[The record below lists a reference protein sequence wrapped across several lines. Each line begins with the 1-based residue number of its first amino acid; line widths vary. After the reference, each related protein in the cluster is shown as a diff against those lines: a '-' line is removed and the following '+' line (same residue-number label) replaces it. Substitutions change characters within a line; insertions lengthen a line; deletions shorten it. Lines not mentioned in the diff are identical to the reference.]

1 MGYGDSLLA
10 SLVSQEYSS
19 PPRRLQEAGL
29 SSLLLD
35 QDWRAAARCSQFD
48 PDLFFAPG
56 AIEHKEAKR
65 ICRDCPVRV
74 ECLRYAMSTPIDHGI
89 WGGMTERE
97 RRRHRRQ
104 GTHLKLVG

>member
-1 MGYGDSLLA
+1 M
-10 SLVSQEYSS
+10 
-19 PPRRLQEAGL
+19 

-74 ECLRYAMSTPIDHGI
+74 ECLRYAMSTPVDHGI

>member
-1 MGYGDSLLA
+1 MS
-10 SLVSQEYSS
+10 VF
-19 PPRRLQEAGL
+19 
-29 SSLLLD
+29 LD
-35 QDWRAAARCSQFD
+35 QDWRAQALCAKFD

-65 ICRDCPVRV
+65 VCRDCPVQSQ
-74 ECLRYAMSTPIDHGI
+74 CLSYAMTTPVDHGI

-104 GTHLKLVG
+104 KTYLPLGA

>member
-1 MGYGDSLLA
+1 MSLA
-10 SLVSQEYSS
+10 
-19 PPRRLQEAGL
+19 
-29 SSLLLD
+29 LLD
-35 QDWRAAARCSQFD
+35 QDWRAEALCARFD

-65 ICRDCPVRV
+65 VCRECPVQMQ
-74 ECLRYAMSTPIDHGI
+74 CLSYAMSTPVDHGI

-104 GTHLKLVG
+104 GTNLFALKG

>member
-1 MGYGDSLLA
+1 MGYRDFVLEC
-10 SLVSQEYSS
+10 LVSQEQSS
-19 PPRRLQEAGL
+19 ATQANGR
-29 SSLLLD
+29 SSLALALLD
-35 QDWRAAARCSQFD
+35 QDWRAGALCARFD

-65 ICRDCPVRV
+65 VCRECPVQMQ
-74 ECLRYAMSTPIDHGI
+74 CLAYAMNMPVDHGI

-104 GTHLKLVG
+104 GTDLFAR

>member
-1 MGYGDSLLA
+1 M
-10 SLVSQEYSS
+10 SS
-19 PPRRLQEAGL
+19 VPKAVAGL
-29 SSLLLD
+29 ALKTWEAILSTLLLD
-35 QDWRAAARCSQFD
+35 QDWRAQALCSKCD

-65 ICRDCPVRV
+65 VCRDCPVRM
-74 ECLRYAMSTPIDHGI
+74 ECLSYAMSTPIDHGI

-104 GTHLKLVG
+104 GWHINLEAS